1 MQKLQILYSKLGYQF
16 REVALLEAALSH
28 RSVRGINNERLE
40 FLGDSIINFIIAAVL
55 YQRCPTANEG
65 ELSRL
70 RASLVRGETLADLAQ
85 ELELGQYLR
94 LGAGEL
100 KTGGFRRRSIL
111 ADAME
116 AVIGAIYLD
125 AGFEVCQERILTW
138 FNERLINVLQGSS
151 HKDSKTRLQEYLQSQ
166 RKPLPVYT
174 ITQITGEAHQ
184 QLFHV
189 KCQIETLNL
198 SSEGSGTS
206 RRAAEQHAAQ
216 RLLEQLGI

>member
-40 FLGDSIINFIIAAVL
+40 FLGDSIINFIIAAAL
-55 YQRCPTANEG
+55 YQRCPMANEG

-125 AGFEVCQERILTW
+125 GGFEVCQERILTW
-138 FNERLINVLQGSS
+138 FNQRLHNVLQGSS

-189 KCQIETLNL
+189 KCQIESLNL